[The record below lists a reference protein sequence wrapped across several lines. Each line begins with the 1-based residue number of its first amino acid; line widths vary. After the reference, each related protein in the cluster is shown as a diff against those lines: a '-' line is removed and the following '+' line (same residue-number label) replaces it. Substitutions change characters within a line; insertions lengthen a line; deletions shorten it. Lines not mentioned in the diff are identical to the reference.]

1 MRYVQNGVRN
11 VFVFLRITWHVIFIC
26 PIHKLTNKF
35 VWAILVIPYWCYYSG
50 IVSIFTKGVF
60 TTFLNFQ
67 IIKKYVNRNGPL
79 ILPLCRSFVYHLPI
93 PNKMLT
99 EISMLSTFKKANIP
113 INDIVV
119 IFQFINEQVM
129 FDGIESFAEVHIEKS
144 HWFTARIAK
153 IGTYFTLNC

>member
-1 MRYVQNGVRN
+1 
-11 VFVFLRITWHVIFIC
+11 
-26 PIHKLTNKF
+26 
-35 VWAILVIPYWCYYSG
+35 
-50 IVSIFTKGVF
+50 
-60 TTFLNFQ
+60 
-67 IIKKYVNRNGPL
+67 
-79 ILPLCRSFVYHLPI
+79 
-93 PNKMLT
+93 MLT